1 MTSKT
6 FDAKKASLTELNR
19 ELKRLASRK
28 CRAKSDE
35 EKATFAAEYA
45 KIDAVKQSRFGQKRY
60 ADWNETEI
68 AAADLQTA
76 VKAVKSL
83 QSAKTLYPKRHGEI
97 LPKLDQWL
105 ERRNAL
111 QELAKFE
118 ELKAKLGQ

>member
-6 FDAKKASLTELNR
+6 FDAKTASLTELNR

-35 EKATFAAEYA
+35 EKAQFAAEYA
-45 KIDAVKQSRFGQKRY
+45 SIDKVKQARFGQKRY
-60 ADWNETEI
+60 LDWSEAEI

-76 VKAVKSL
+76 VKGVKSL
-83 QSAKTLYPKRHGEI
+83 QSAKTLYPERHGEI
-97 LPKLDQWL
+97 LPKLAQWI
-105 ERRNAL
+105 ERRNDL

-118 ELKAKLGQ
+118 ELKAKLNK